1 MTNNKNIERYIEMLK
16 DLPQVKY
23 AKHLKSV
30 TSSVT
35 TNWGAE
41 AWSPLQISLDCY
53 QNFRDSCV
61 SAKIDI
67 SNVKTEI
74 KGDQIS
80 IYAPPEYN
88 LEKLYY
94 IGSQKADEENQVG
107 INGEGQKKVFSDLCR
122 HSIYDPICISG
133 SQALIVGVGDEVK
146 GTELRP
152 LVYHY
157 FEINKVK
164 GSYLILNKVMKKEF
178 KDAFKSGLKNF
189 FYDSNPLIGEK
200 LWEYNGISC
209 YKSNSSN
216 GSGFYRRLKR
226 VEIKDIPIIIN
237 IDKSYA
243 ALEKRVKSDRDRK
256 AFDQRV
262 QSIYFGIFSRS
273 GFAYKAMIKNPA
285 IRYIL
290 EKSKKIWH
298 KGHPLLSS
306 VASHSYGSLKDDK
319 SLKDLFD
326 KRYTAESKWTW
337 SRNISYDDWFSTK
350 TQNFIRRRDQD
361 QKKKGKIN
369 LPSYFTSFGVI
380 SSLEAFIRAK
390 SNAEKRIKNKKTKE
404 LSSKENKAI
413 NFLFKASKGLN
424 PSFANL
430 FNRDD
435 EDNNLYDVKF
445 KKISCKNLL
454 GELKNNSDYNSK
466 TIYLHKDLFKTNSFG
481 KVFSTFL
488 HELSHANGNGDGS
501 REFSDML
508 TLLLENS
515 IDKNKKI
522 NHYSKEWNKYRA

>member
-1 MTNNKNIERYIEMLK
+1 M
-16 DLPQVKY
+16 
-23 AKHLKSV
+23 
-30 TSSVT
+30 
-35 TNWGAE
+35 
-41 AWSPLQISLDCY
+41 
-53 QNFRDSCV
+53 
-61 SAKIDI
+61 
-67 SNVKTEI
+67 
-74 KGDQIS
+74 
-80 IYAPPEYN
+80 
-88 LEKLYY
+88 
-94 IGSQKADEENQVG
+94 
-107 INGEGQKKVFSDLCR
+107 
-122 HSIYDPICISG
+122 
-133 SQALIVGVGDEVK
+133 GDEVK

-157 FEINKVK
+157 FEINKIK

-216 GSGFYRRLKR
+216 GSGFYRGLKR

-273 GFAYKAMIKNPA
+273 GFAYQSMRQNPA

-306 VASHSYGSLKDDK
+306 IASHSYGSLKDDK

-337 SRNISYDDWFSTK
+337 SRSISYNDWFSTK
-350 TQNFIRRRDQD
+350 NQNFIRRRDQD

-413 NFLFKASKGLN
+413 DFLFKASKGLN

-435 EDNNLYDVKF
+435 EDNNLYDIKF
-445 KKISCKNLL
+445 KKISCKDLL